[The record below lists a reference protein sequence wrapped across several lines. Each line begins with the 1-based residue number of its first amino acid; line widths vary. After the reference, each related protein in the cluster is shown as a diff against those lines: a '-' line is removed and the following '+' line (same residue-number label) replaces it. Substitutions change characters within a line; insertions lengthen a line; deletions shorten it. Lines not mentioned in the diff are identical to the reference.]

1 MTAAA
6 DRRPFI
12 CAPRDSG
19 ASFAPPSVKAASVGR
34 GARGGYG
41 DDGNDRVTG
50 EVTSGSGGSSSSGFA
65 VVAKQS
71 MRATIASRPKYH
83 TAVPLRKVSSVSR
96 SPSVVVVYSL

>member
-50 EVTSGSGGSSSSGFA
+50 EVTSGCSSGFA